1 MMIATRV
8 SRILDRMAD
17 CAVRIGWDE
26 TPRQLL
32 HAYAACLT
40 PTEIG
45 EAALLTLDD
54 HAGIRAAIRNRL
66 QRLGREGAAPSELDA
81 LGRALLALEPHDA
94 RQRTRIDALLAQIYP
109 YSGAATRQAILE
121 RWRDRGTSGALAR
134 WIKAMAGDETLFDS
148 WEVVEV
154 WRRSRHSKAAALL
167 ASHGDPDCLAQ
178 VLQELASQVPEGWI
192 VSRAALRAA
201 AVTEPVWETLRARF
215 PASYAYL
222 CARTGRV
229 CPDDEALALVNGAE
243 GGFMGDRG
251 LAIWAVGQMG
261 KVDVLDRLYADLG
274 EPLRP
279 LEASGTGTCPDP
291 MPADGLDVSAPSR
304 KIAP

>member
-1 MMIATRV
+1 MIATRV
-8 SRILDRMAD
+8 SAILERMSD
-17 CAVRIGWDE
+17 CAARIGWDE
-26 TPRQLL
+26 TPRQIL

-81 LGRALLALEPHDA
+81 LGRALLALEPQDA

-109 YSGAATRQAILE
+109 YPGAATRQTILE

-134 WIKAMAGDETLFDS
+134 WIKAVGGDEALFDS
-148 WEVVEV
+148 WEVVEI
-154 WRRSRHSKAAALL
+154 WRRSRHAKAAALL
-167 ASHGDPDCLAQ
+167 ASRGDPDCLAQ
-178 VLQELASQVPEGWI
+178 VLPELANQIPEGWI

-201 AVTEPVWETLRARF
+201 AVAEPVWETLRTRF

-222 CARTGRV
+222 CARTGRA
-229 CPDDEALALVNGAE
+229 CTDEEALALVNGAE

-261 KVDVLDRLYADLG
+261 KIEVLDQLHAELD

-279 LEASGTGTCPDP
+279 PETSGTGALPDQKA
-291 MPADGLDVSAPSR
+291 ADGLDVGPPSG